1 MTTRAKRMPT
11 VLRVLGLRIAILTND
26 HGPAHVHVVG
36 GGKEAKFLLNCP
48 GGPPKLYENHGFKL
62 PELSDIQAELQKA
75 LADLC
80 RKWSEI
86 HGDL

>member
-1 MTTRAKRMPT
+1 MPT
-11 VLRVLGLRIAILTND
+11 VLRVFGLRVCILTND

-48 GGPPKLYENHGFKL
+48 SGPTALYENYGFNRS
-62 PELSDIQAELQKA
+62 ELTGIQAELEKA
-75 LADLC
+75 IGDLC